1 MKTLIVEND
10 LMCQKFI
17 ESCLLPYGECVTA
30 ASGYEAI
37 DVFKAA
43 WQEGHPYDL
52 VCLDVMMPRMD
63 GLEALMAIR
72 RFEWAQGVNEHDHVK
87 VVMTTTLN
95 NDEPAQEVF
104 WQVWDAFLT
113 KPIDKR
119 KLIEQ
124 LIKLG
129 LVSSGAT
136 AES

>member
-1 MKTLIVEND
+1 MKTLIVED
-10 LMCQKFI
+10 DSICQQFLQD
-17 ESCLLPYGECVTA
+17 CLRPHGECVVA
-30 ASGYEAI
+30 VNGYEAI
-37 DVFKAA
+37 DVFNAA

-63 GLEALMAIR
+63 GLEALIAIR

-87 VVMTTTLN
+87 VVMTTALN

-104 WQVWDAFLT
+104 WQEWNAYLT